1 MDNSQV
7 PQTQPN
13 PAVQPPVAP
22 QPPIGGGVSY
32 QMPQPSA
39 PAPGNKK
46 LALWVGIAVG
56 AAILIGAAIVIVVGL
71 MSVSKEDYRKTYSQM
86 GEVSS
91 ANSDLDLKM
100 SSIQFGLTSSTDTKF
115 KNDVE
120 AAQKAIEKVREEN
133 KELSGL
139 KAVKVGEG
147 KKRYDEF
154 NDKLE
159 NYLTFV
165 SGALTSISDFR
176 DAAKTCDTAKNNM
189 SSDAA
194 SVKSAIDECVSA
206 LKKVGDVPNDDV
218 KTYTKAMSTEMENLS
233 SLVSKMA
240 LITDPYGSQYEQYK
254 SIRDQVYEVQ
264 DNLSDAATDFSSN
277 FEKHAEE
284 AEIKDAAASFLD
296 FLDEKASK

>member
-1 MDNSQV
+1 MDNSNQ
-7 PQTQPN
+7 PQTPEQPQA
-13 PAVQPPVAP
+13 PQPPVA
-22 QPPIGGGVSY
+22 GGPSY

-39 PAPGNKK
+39 SAPVNKK
-46 LALWVGIAVG
+46 VVMWIGIAVG
-56 AAILIGAAIVIVVGL
+56 ALLLIGVVVAIIVGL
-71 MSVSKEDYRKTYSQM
+71 TSVSKEDYRKAYSQM
-86 GEVSS
+86 GEISS
-91 ANSDLDLKM
+91 ANSNLDLKM

-133 KELSGL
+133 KELSEL

-147 KKRYDEF
+147 KKQYDEF

-165 SGALTSISDFR
+165 SDALTSISDFR

-194 SVKSAIDECVSA
+194 FVKSAIDECVLA

-218 KTYTKAMSTEMENLS
+218 KAYTKTMSTEMENLS

-240 LITDPYGSQYEQYK
+240 LITDPYGAQYEQYK

-277 FEKHAEE
+277 FEKHAQEVE
-284 AEIKDAAASFLD
+284 VKDTANNFLD